1 MKRQQPI
8 EIEKEEPNK
17 DCAEPFMEE
26 VGAALERRAKKNKLD
41 RAVLECWAKE
51 ESAKRQA
58 RRRRYLT
65 AAACFLLLCIGAA
78 GISHFLHPENYYVT
92 AGKDDPIVNEEGN
105 NTVIKD
111 NEEGSEL
118 NVGTEEVTVTQWEKI
133 DAVKKNHPDLLIP
146 EYIPEGYEF
155 ESLQISVNPLEKRY
169 TYRFFFNEESLV
181 LVQAD
186 KELEVVKTFNRKIQ
200 DTNGNEILLR
210 EDIGK
215 NGYCYI
221 CNCLCTIKGD
231 LSDEEYL
238 RIMDG
243 LKQ

>member
-1 MKRQQPI
+1 MKKQQAI
-8 EIEKEEPNK
+8 EIEREEQNK

-41 RAVLECWAKE
+41 RAVLERWAE
-51 ESAKRQA
+51 EEKAKRQA
-58 RRRRYLT
+58 RRKRYMA

-78 GISHFLHPENYYVT
+78 GISHLLHPENYYVT

-111 NEEGSEL
+111 NEEGTEL

-155 ESLQISVNPLEKRY
+155 ESLQISVNPLERRY
-169 TYRFFFNEESLV
+169 TYQFSQQDEILI
-181 LVQAD
+181 LVQEN
-186 KELEVVKTFNRKIQ
+186 KNLEVVKTYNRKIE
-200 DTNGNEILLR
+200 DENGNEVLIR
-210 EDIGK
+210 EDEQK
-215 NGYCYI
+215 TGYCYI
-221 CNCLCTIKGD
+221 FECLCTIKGNFM
-231 LSDEEYL
+231 DEEYL
-238 RIMDG
+238 QIMNG

>member
-1 MKRQQPI
+1 MKRQQPL

-155 ESLQISVNPLEKRY
+155 ESLNIEVNPLKKKYSYQFCCQDKKLTLVQGSEDMEIVKSYDRKIADMDGVEILI
-169 TYRFFFNEESLV
+169 NEEES
-181 LVQAD
+181 
-186 KELEVVKTFNRKIQ
+186 
-200 DTNGNEILLR
+200 
-210 EDIGK
+210 K
-215 NGYCYI
+215 NGYFYI
-221 CNCLCTIKGD
+221 SNGVCSISGD

-238 RIMDG
+238 RIMEG